1 LCHDGT
7 IVKTETRREKPV
19 TTYTIAYD
27 NVLFAVVRDGEDV
40 IAAAAD
46 YAKDAGV
53 EFDDIEEGDDI
64 VWQGA
69 SLGVLTDEGGRAY
82 TYAVIRS

>member
-1 LCHDGT
+1 
-7 IVKTETRREKPV
+7 V

-46 YAKDAGV
+46 YAKDAGI
-53 EFDDIEEGDDI
+53 EFDAAELAIVDRLTLTDDIEEGDDI